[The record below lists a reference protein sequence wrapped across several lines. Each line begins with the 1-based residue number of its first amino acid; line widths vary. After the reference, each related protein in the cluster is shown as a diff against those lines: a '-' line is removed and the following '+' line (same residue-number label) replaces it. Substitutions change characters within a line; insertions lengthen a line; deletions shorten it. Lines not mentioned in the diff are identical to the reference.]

1 MDVLLP
7 WLGRLLFVAVINAFN
22 TEEWVSASSAS
33 IITHNKPNATRLH
46 NTQVLPSDVHAAPR
60 LAMPHHPFPSV
71 RRRRRATAFPPLLAA
86 TALLLLLCSNVEAM
100 RRPFSSLGN
109 SSGNT
114 RRSLAVEEQEAE
126 GFRRLAARGLAA
138 DATSPDAHL
147 VMDLPGL
154 AAGAFPTRHWAGLLT
169 VDEAI
174 EGKYFY
180 WFVEAAEDAANKPLL
195 IWLNGGPGCS
205 SMDGFFLENG
215 PFKVQEDMSIKVH
228 PHSWHHVANVLYIDQ
243 PVGTGFTFTGRRQY
257 CNDDACINGH
267 MYSFLQS
274 FSKLHKDLVFPPGG
288 DNSKTKPIFFSGESQ
303 AGHYIPTMV
312 DHIMQ
317 QNKKVAAGAATLDVQ
332 GMAIGNGWIDPSN
345 QYDVS
350 QFAHGA
356 GLISEGQRNTLLKK
370 RGDCNALLAKGHYFS
385 PVCFSLLDEVV
396 AATGTESSGFVS
408 LYDYRNFD
416 NPGHRVFPPGHEL
429 VEKYMNQAAVK
440 DALHASES
448 PLTFQECTDP
458 PYDHLKSQD
467 GLGVTN
473 EVTRILEGG
482 VRALFFNGA
491 FDIICN
497 HVGNEALLQG
507 LVWSGQKDFHAA
519 SRAVWLPVGGGAAG
533 EGRPGGYAK
542 SSGLLTYLVVAGA
555 GHMVPLDVPA
565 AALDMIGRF
574 LNNKSFAD
582 KPQGIA
588 MSVAPPVAAAPAAGA
603 VATGAGEVVVKPPP
617 TPKLK
622 GVKASST
629 KEGTVEL
636 DIEGVAGQEGG
647 AQQTDE
653 LWYSVLVNPG
663 GSLLVPQ
670 AEGGAESGPL
680 LLTDMKEGVEYSFQ
694 VMSNNIGGASKPSE
708 SLKVLLGCAAGGE
721 GGAAGP
727 NTTLCQHGMCGFDAV
742 GNDKRCF
749 CYQGWDGPSCDVALP
764 AGSGMAPA
772 KEGGDKEAAVGR
784 GGRVTFVVDQSCAG
798 ADLPQECA
806 LRFTVPLHLCVDTK
820 EGGKEA
826 GGEGEAWS
834 VLDGE
839 EETRAFEGMLRRDLA
854 HALNI
859 HKEQILMRSLHPL
872 NSSSS
877 SVTEG
882 GNLLVVDD
890 DDATAALPSTL
901 PHTHATQPQPMALT
915 FDLLY
920 APDPPSTVRLFT
932 SLWSAPKG
940 PLSFGLVTSNFDVS
954 HNAEVLLLARDT
966 PLADGSGSSS
976 SSSGSGVVVVSR
988 PAKRSLTV
996 SLAACLLVGM
1006 LLLMVVRYSRRKLGM
1021 GGGSSSSSGG
1031 GGGGGRVRDGGRRR
1045 AHLDDDIDRDIV
1057 LDGSDDEDGEG
1068 GVIEIM
1074 EVRSSHTGSLG
1085 GGGGGSSSSS
1095 SSRGGSVTR
1104 LAGLGLGGS
1113 GGVGSR
1119 SATVDDGADERLV

>member
-1 MDVLLP
+1 M
-7 WLGRLLFVAVINAFN
+7 
-22 TEEWVSASSAS
+22 
-33 IITHNKPNATRLH
+33 
-46 NTQVLPSDVHAAPR
+46 PR
-60 LAMPHHPFPSV
+60 HPFPSIK
-71 RRRRRATAFPPLLAA
+71 RRRRASFLAA
-86 TALLLLLCSNVEAM
+86 AAPALALLLPLLCSNVEAM
-100 RRPFSSLGN
+100 RRPFSSLGT

-114 RRSLAVEEQEAE
+114 RRTLEVEEQEAE

-138 DATSPDAHL
+138 DASSSDAHL
-147 VMDLPGL
+147 VTDLPGL

-169 VDEAI
+169 VDESI
-174 EGKYFY
+174 QGKDFY
-180 WFVEAAEDAANKPLL
+180 WFVEAAEDAVNKPLL

-205 SMDGFFLENG
+205 SMDGLFLENG
-215 PFKVQEDMSIKVH
+215 PFKVQEDMSVKVH

-243 PVGTGFTFTGRRQY
+243 PVGTGFSFTGKRQY
-257 CNDDACINGH
+257 CNDDACINKH
-267 MYSFLQS
+267 MYSFLQA

-288 DNSKTKPIFFSGESQ
+288 DNSKTKPIFLSGESQ
-303 AGHYIPTMV
+303 AGHYIPMMV

-317 QNKKVAAGAATLDVQ
+317 ENKKVAAGAVTLDVQ
-332 GMAIGNGWIDPSN
+332 GMAIGNGWIDPPY

-350 QFAHGA
+350 EFAHGA

-370 RGDCNALLAKGHYFS
+370 RGDCNALLAKGHYFN

-408 LYDYRNFD
+408 LYDYRRFD

-440 DALHASES
+440 DAVHASES
-448 PLTFQECTDP
+448 PLNFQECTDP

-467 GLGVTN
+467 GLGVTS
-473 EVTRILEGG
+473 EVARILEGG

-497 HVGNEALLQG
+497 HVGNEALLHG
-507 LVWSGQKDFHAA
+507 LVWSGQKDFHSAG
-519 SRAVWLPVGGGAAG
+519 RAVWLPVGGGAAG

-542 SSGLLTYLVVAGA
+542 SSGLLTYLVVTGA

-574 LNNKSFAD
+574 LGGKSFAD
-582 KPQGIA
+582 KAQGIS
-588 MSVAPPVAAAPAAGA
+588 MSVAPPGVAAAPAAGVA
-603 VATGAGEVVVKPPP
+603 VPTAAGEVVIKPPP
-617 TPKLK
+617 TPRLK
-622 GVKASST
+622 GAKASST
-629 KEGTVEL
+629 NEGTVEL
-636 DIEGVAGQEGG
+636 DVEGVAGQEGG
-647 AQQTDE
+647 AQQTED

-663 GSLLVPQ
+663 GSVMVPRH
-670 AEGGAESGPL
+670 AADGKTENALPAGPL
-680 LLTDMKEGVEYSFQ
+680 LLTDLKEGVEYSFQ
-694 VMSNNIGGASKPSE
+694 VVSNNIGGASKPSE
-708 SLKVLLGCAAGGE
+708 PLKLLLGCAAPSAA

-727 NTTLCQHGMCGFDAV
+727 NATLCQHGMCGFDAV

-749 CYQGWDGPSCDVALP
+749 CYQGWDGPSCDIAAP
-764 AGSGMAPA
+764 AGSGTAPA
-772 KEGGDKEAAVGR
+772 KGGGGDKEEEAATVGR
-784 GGRVTFVVDQSCAG
+784 GGRVTFVVDQSCTG

-806 LRFTVPLHLCVDTK
+806 LRFTVPLHLCVDAK
-820 EGGKEA
+820 EGGKASE
-826 GGEGEAWS
+826 GGKAEGEAWS

-839 EETRAFEGMLRRDLA
+839 DETRAFEGMLRRDLA

-872 NSSSS
+872 NNSSSAA
-877 SVTEG
+877 TEG

-890 DDATAALPSTL
+890 DDATAALPSTP
-901 PHTHATQPQPMALT
+901 PHSHASQPMALT

-920 APDPPSTVRLFT
+920 AADPPSTVQLFT

-954 HNAEVLLLARDT
+954 RNAEVLLLARDT
-966 PLADGSGSSS
+966 PLADAGSSS
-976 SSSGSGVVVVSR
+976 SGGGSGVVVVSR

-1006 LLLMVVRYSRRKLGM
+1006 LLLMVVRYSRRKFGI
-1021 GGGSSSSSGG
+1021 GGGNSSSSSSG

-1045 AHLDDDIDRDIV
+1045 GHSDDDIDRDIV
-1057 LDGSDDEDGEG
+1057 LDGSDDGFDDEDGGG
-1068 GVIEIM
+1068 GVVEIM
-1074 EVRSSHTGSLG
+1074 EVRTSHTGSLG
-1085 GGGGGSSSSS
+1085 GGGGGSSSFSS

-1104 LAGLGLGGS
+1104 MAGLGLGGS